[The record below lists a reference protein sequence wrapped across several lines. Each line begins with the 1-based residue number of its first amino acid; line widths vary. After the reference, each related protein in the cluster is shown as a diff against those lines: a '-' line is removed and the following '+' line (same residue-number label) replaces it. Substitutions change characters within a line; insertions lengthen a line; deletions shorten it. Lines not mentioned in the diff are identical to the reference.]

1 MKIIGH
7 ILARTACVLSLS
19 LFSACQMSNPQ
30 GSLSP
35 GAQTIPGVT
44 ASQTVPAAAAVLIR
58 TVVDSYTFAADRQ
71 GMAGVIAAIDECY
84 RGALAPNKRPADVRT
99 CMVLDMMAF
108 RIDQQVS
115 GGAPGNDRQLPYF
128 QRAKAAQRWERYAP
142 LGNLQPGQEAASF
155 MMNGSEVALM
165 ELNRRR
171 AAPRVS

>member
-1 MKIIGH
+1 MKSVGAICM
-7 ILARTACVLSLS
+7 RTACILSLS
-19 LFSACQMSNPQ
+19 LFSACQMANPQ
-30 GSLSP
+30 GSLAP
-35 GAQTIPGVT
+35 GGPVTQNAASAQSIP
-44 ASQTVPAAAAVLIR
+44 ASAAVLVR

-84 RGALAPNKRPADVRT
+84 RGAVAPTKRPSDVRT
-99 CMVLDMMAF
+99 CMVFDMMAF

-128 QRAKAAQRWERYAP
+128 QRAQAARRWERYAP
-142 LGNLQPGQEAASF
+142 LGNLRPGEEAASF
-155 MMNGSEVALM
+155 MMNGSEVALI